1 MISKEQAIE
10 ILEKALANPRYLANS
25 DYRSQG
31 TNYFCSSVLMVLVED
46 DSLTMAIADEIA
58 TYIQVT
64 YIYPSIN
71 DCLFLKS
78 YLEQTELIAYGTQYN
93 EQAYKITARNHWA
106 TLINNLKGVTQ

>member
-1 MISKEQAIE
+1 MTLNKEMVIQT
-10 ILEKALANPRYLANS
+10 LEAALVNPNYLAK
-25 DYRSQG
+25 QG
-31 TNYFCSSVLMVLVED
+31 TENATNWFCSSVHQVLRENHSRDETD
-46 DSLTMAIADEIA
+46 D
-58 TYIQVT
+58 IQQQICDL

-71 DCLFLKS
+71 ECLFLKS